1 MIELLLTYKYLIL
14 IPLSIIEGPIVTVIA
29 GFLVTLK
36 FFNLFLIYII
46 MVAGDVVG
54 DGIAYS
60 FGYFGKRFL
69 HYFKITDEKLE
80 KAKKYFNENHR
91 KAIFASKVVYGLGT
105 TGLITAGILHVP
117 YKKYFKTCVLIS
129 AVQSLIL
136 IMIGVLF
143 GHAYVVIE
151 KYLNYYAAIG
161 SVIVL
166 IILLF
171 VFIRNYKKKIGE
183 KTNL

>member
-80 KAKKYFNENHR
+80 KAKKYFNLY
-91 KAIFASKVVYGLGT
+91 FFFFFFFFYFLFFFFLFFFFGFVY
-105 TGLITAGILHVP
+105 V
-117 YKKYFKTCVLIS
+117 
-129 AVQSLIL
+129 
-136 IMIGVLF
+136 
-143 GHAYVVIE
+143 
-151 KYLNYYAAIG
+151 
-161 SVIVL
+161 
-166 IILLF
+166 
-171 VFIRNYKKKIGE
+171 KKK
-183 KTNL
+183 NF